1 MDERAARIKFSPQS
15 GLSDGGTSDV
25 LFGEMNPLRAALFS
39 LAGLVGFAVPSA
51 FVAGCRPVPRGTY
64 EGYVVGDYVLVAS
77 PAAGRLLRLPV
88 ERGARVEAGAE
99 LFALDPRPEQDELAA
114 ASSSLAAAQATRE
127 DLNKGQRPTE
137 IATLEHEQKAAF
149 AAQTYT
155 DIQLKRSKDLYTT
168 KVVAEQNLNLYQS
181 ADLALMEIAAALES
195 SIQTARLGGR
205 EDQVAAAQARADSAR
220 AQLAQAQWML
230 DQKVQRAPGKA
241 LVFDTLFR
249 PGEWVPAGQAVVSLL
264 PPDRIRVRCFVPET
278 ALGSLKT
285 GDAVVVAADGAAPLT
300 GRISFISPSAEY
312 SPPVIFSRESREKL
326 VFMVEVSFDPDK
338 AAGLH
343 PGQPVQVS
351 RGAR

>member
-1 MDERAARIKFSPQS
+1 
-15 GLSDGGTSDV
+15 
-25 LFGEMNPLRAALFS
+25 MNPLRAVLFS
-39 LAGLVGFAVPSA
+39 LAGLAGSTIPST
-51 FVAGCRPVPRGTY
+51 FLTGCRPATGGTY
-64 EGYVVGDYVLVAS
+64 EGYVVGEYVLVAS
-77 PAAGRLLRLPV
+77 PAAGRLIRLPV

-99 LFALDPRPEQDELAA
+99 LFALDPKPEQDGLAA
-114 ASSSLAAAQATRE
+114 ASFTLAAAQATRE

-155 DIQLKRSKDLYTT
+155 DIQLKRSKDLYRT
-168 KVVAEQNLNLYQS
+168 KVVAEENLNLYQS
-181 ADLALMEIAAALES
+181 ADIALMEIAAALEA

-220 AQLAQAQWML
+220 AQLAQAQWTL
-230 DQKVQRAPGKA
+230 DQKIQRATGKA

-278 ALGSLKT
+278 ALSSLKT
-285 GDAVVVAADGAAPLT
+285 GEAVSVAADGATPLT
-300 GRISFISPSAEY
+300 GHISFISPSAEY
-312 SPPVIFSRESREKL
+312 SPPVIFSRESRAKL
-326 VFMVEVSFDPDK
+326 VFLVEISFDPVT

>member
-1 MDERAARIKFSPQS
+1 MKVIRTAF
-15 GLSDGGTSDV
+15 
-25 LFGEMNPLRAALFS
+25 FS
-39 LAGLVGFAVPSA
+39 LSSLVVSGIAGTFLL
-51 FVAGCRPVPRGTY
+51 AGCRPAESGSY
-64 EGYVVGDYVLVAS
+64 EGYVVGEYVLVAS
-77 PAAGRLLRLPV
+77 PVAGRLLRLPV
-88 ERGARVEAGAE
+88 WRGAQVEAGAE
-99 LFALDPRPEQDELAA
+99 LFSLDPRPEQDELEA
-114 ASSSLAAAQATRE
+114 ASFSLAEAKATQE
-127 DLNKGQRPTE
+127 DLSKGQRPTE

-155 DIQLKRSKDLYTT
+155 DIQLKRSKELYTT

-205 EDQVAAAQARADSAR
+205 EGQVAAARAHADNAQAQLAR
-220 AQLAQAQWML
+220 AQWTL

-249 PGEWVPAGQAVVSLL
+249 PGEWIPAGQAVVSLL

-278 ALGSLKT
+278 VLASLKT
-285 GDAVVVAADGAAPLT
+285 GDEVTVTADGATPLT
-300 GRISFISPSAEY
+300 GRISFVSPSAEY
-312 SPPVIFSRESREKL
+312 SPPVIFSREIREKL
-326 VFMVEVSFDPDK
+326 IFMVEISFDPDK

>member
-1 MDERAARIKFSPQS
+1 MNGIRA
-15 GLSDGGTSDV
+15 V
-25 LFGEMNPLRAALFS
+25 LFL
-39 LAGLVGFAVPSA
+39 LAGLVGIAVPS
-51 FVAGCRPVPRGTY
+51 VSVSGCRPAHGGTY
-64 EGYVVGDYVLVAS
+64 EGYVIGDYVLVAS

-99 LFALDPRPEQDELAA
+99 LFSLDPRPEQDELAA
-114 ASSSLAAAQATRE
+114 ASFSLASAQATRE

-155 DIQLKRSKDLYTT
+155 DIQLKRSKELYTT

-181 ADLALMEIAAALES
+181 ADLVLMEIAAALES

-220 AQLAQAQWML
+220 AQLAQWML

-278 ALGSLKT
+278 ALASLKA
-285 GDAVVVAADGAAPLT
+285 GDAVSVAADGAAQLS